1 MSSLI
6 LIFENSEK
14 KNREMKKERN
24 KTYKRIKKRIK
35 DEINQIQDGEEK
47 DTENSNDEDLKK
59 VW

>member
-1 MSSLI
+1 MSS